1 MSGRHARYTHRHT
14 RMPNIRPW
22 RPRGNWTETIRWLE
36 FVYLPSS
43 SPRSHRASLCR
54 FVCLHMHAWL
64 CKGHPR
70 SPEGLLKGFAC
81 IPDSAQVCMFAYVS
95 SVLCV
100 LNYNPPPAC
109 CANLR
114 AQKAPPLPRGRFGA
128 RLRVV
133 PPSGICSGARVESEW
148 SRRSPPPVRQRFPK
162 QKMCLCAARIPP
174 SVSRPSPVLSFPALM
189 FFEDGPSAILGY
201 TSIVLIFLLEAGVE
215 VLGRKSRPTCQ

>member
-114 AQKAPPLPRGRFGA
+114 AQK
-128 RLRVV
+128 
-133 PPSGICSGARVESEW
+133 
-148 SRRSPPPVRQRFPK
+148 PPPPPPGGGLAPGFGWCHHRGS
-162 QKMCLCAARIPP
+162 AAVPEWNLSGLAVHLHQSGSASPNKRCVCVLPEYL
-174 SVSRPSPVLSFPALM
+174 RPSPVRLPSFRSLR
-189 FFEDGPSAILGY
+189 SCSSR
-201 TSIVLIFLLEAGVE
+201 T
-215 VLGRKSRPTCQ
+215 GRVQYSDIRPLY